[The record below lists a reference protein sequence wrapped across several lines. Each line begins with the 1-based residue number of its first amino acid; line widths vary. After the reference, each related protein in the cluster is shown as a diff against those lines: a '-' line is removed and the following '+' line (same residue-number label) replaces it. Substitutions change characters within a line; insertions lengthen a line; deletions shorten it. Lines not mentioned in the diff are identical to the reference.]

1 LAGEAGV
8 TPGAGPIESEKLR
21 IFRRWLQQ
29 GQRDLGAAEVL
40 RQNDVYEWA
49 TFLEHQAAE
58 RVLKAYLYYHDEAS
72 VMGHSIRTL
81 VLKCRSRDEAFEA
94 VHDAG
99 KLDDFY
105 SAPRFPDSFGEE
117 VPAYAVTPEQA
128 EVAVAVARKA
138 VELVNKLAP
147 EEG

>member
-1 LAGEAGV
+1 M
-8 TPGAGPIESEKLR
+8 TPGAGDMDGEKLR

-49 TFLEHQAAE
+49 TFLAHQAAE
-58 RVLKAYLYYHDEAS
+58 RVLKAYLYYHDETS
-72 VMGHSIRTL
+72 VIGHSIRAL
-81 VLKCRSRDEAFEA
+81 VHKCGARDAAFEA
-94 VHDAG
+94 GHDAG

-105 SAPRFPDSFGEE
+105 AAPRFPDSFAEE

-147 EEG
+147 PEG

>member
-1 LAGEAGV
+1 MD
-8 TPGAGPIESEKLR
+8 SEKLH

-29 GQRDLGAAEVL
+29 GQRDLSAAEVL

-49 TFLEHQAAE
+49 TFLAHQAAE
-58 RVLKAYLYYHDEAS
+58 RVLKAYLYYHDETS
-72 VMGHSIRTL
+72 LIGHSIRSL
-81 VLKCRSRDEAFEA
+81 VLKCSARDDAFEA
-94 VHDAG
+94 VHGAG

-105 SAPRFPDSFGEE
+105 TAPRFPDSFSEE

-128 EVAVAVARKA
+128 EVAVKLARNA

-147 EEG
+147 GEG

>member
-1 LAGEAGV
+1 V
-8 TPGAGPIESEKLR
+8 TSRREDMDRENLR

-29 GQRDLGAAEVL
+29 GQRDLSAAEVL

-49 TFLEHQAAE
+49 TFLAHQAAE
-58 RVLKAYLYYHDEAS
+58 RVLKAYLYYHDETS
-72 VMGHSIRTL
+72 VIGHSIRAL
-81 VLKCRSRDEAFEA
+81 VLKCRTREAAFEA

-105 SAPRFPDSFGEE
+105 AAPRFPDSFAEE

-128 EVAVAVARKA
+128 EVAVKLARKA

-147 EEG
+147 GEG

>member
-1 LAGEAGV
+1 M
-8 TPGAGPIESEKLR
+8 TPGAGDMDRERLR

-29 GQRDLGAAEVL
+29 GQRDLSAAEVL

-49 TFLEHQAAE
+49 TFLAHQAAE
-58 RVLKAYLYYHDEAS
+58 RVLKAYLYYHDETS
-72 VMGHSIRTL
+72 VIGHSIRSL
-81 VLKCRSRDEAFEA
+81 VLKCRSRDTAFEA

-105 SAPRFPDSFGEE
+105 AAPRFPDSFAEE

-128 EVAVAVARKA
+128 EVAVKLARKA
-138 VELVNKLAP
+138 VDMVGKLAP
-147 EEG
+147 EVG

>member
-1 LAGEAGV
+1 M
-8 TPGAGPIESEKLR
+8 TPGAGSMESEKLR

-49 TFLEHQAAE
+49 TFLAHQAAE

-72 VMGHSIRTL
+72 VIGHSIRTL
-81 VLKCRSRDEAFEA
+81 VLKCRSRDDAFEA

-128 EVAVAVARKA
+128 EVAVGLARKA
-138 VELVNKLAP
+138 VELVGKLAP
-147 EEG
+147 GEG